1 MGDRK
6 MKIRRGRREDLQ
18 YLPSILMEAYTG
30 LEEYGEKD
38 INRARKYIEELYQED
53 PECFFVAEINGEIV
67 GFIFC
72 NRFWYSKFEHGRVGA
87 IHEIVVLPTHRHAGI
102 GKMLIEKAIEVLKP
116 SKIELW
122 VGEKNKKAIEF
133 YEKMGF
139 ERKEKAGKWIRM
151 VK

>member
-102 GKMLIEKAIEVLKP
+102 GKMLIEKAMEELKP

>member
-1 MGDRK
+1 